1 MAAMPIIADTDVE
14 PTKYVL
20 DERFAR
26 PVPPLAEHSRGRT
39 MKRFVLTSEGLRK
52 FVSDNTK
59 TTKQTREFLHS
70 LGCTWD
76 KDGKIAVHPI

>member
-1 MAAMPIIADTDVE
+1 MSAMPIIADTDVE
-14 PTKYVL
+14 PAKYVL

-26 PVPPLAEHSRGRT
+26 PVPPLAERSRRRT
-39 MKRFVLTSEGLRK
+39 AKRFVLTSEGLGK

-59 TTKQTREFLHS
+59 TTEQTIEFLHS

-76 KDGKIAVHPI
+76 KDGKVAVHPI